1 MQIIKKD
8 SGIRKDSLQSWVVTY
23 ESTPTSLSSDENK
36 FLHGD
41 QVLRLS
47 FGFKAKDKIA
57 AEQHIKDFAA
67 AWFITRE
74 SVVSLKPLNNV
85 IEAGTKLLEEKDE
98 EKNLA

>member
-1 MQIIKKD
+1 MHIIKKD

-57 AEQHIKDFAA
+57 AEQHIKNFAA

-74 SVVSLKPLNNV
+74 YVVSLKPLNNV
-85 IEAGTKLLEEKDE
+85 VDAGTKLLEEIDE
-98 EKNLA
+98 KKNLA

>member
-8 SGIRKDSLQSWVVTY
+8 SGILKDSLQSWVVTY
-23 ESTPTSLSSDENK
+23 ESTPTSLSSDENQ
-36 FLHGD
+36 FFHGD

-57 AEQHIKDFAA
+57 AEQHIKKFAA

-74 SVVSLKPLNNV
+74 YVVSLKPLNNV
-85 IEAGTKLLEEKDE
+85 IEAGTMLLEEKDE

>member
-1 MQIIKKD
+1 MHIIKKD

-57 AEQHIKDFAA
+57 AEQHIKNFAA

-74 SVVSLKPLNNV
+74 YVVSLKPLNNV
-85 IEAGTKLLEEKDE
+85 IEAGTKLLEK
-98 EKNLA
+98 KTKKKT